1 MFEWVFDRFVKI
13 IRKELSMVVTKQ
25 DLQTFANN
33 VRDLIGQ
40 EITELGDLLIAKI
53 TEVQNGLSN
62 GANTDDLRAALAEI
76 TEQIEGMSDK
86 VSNVTM
92 PPLPV
97 TDDTEPTV

>member
-1 MFEWVFDRFVKI
+1 MFEWMFDRFVKI
-13 IRKELSMVVTKQ
+13 TRKELSMVVNVS

-53 TEVQNGLSN
+53 AEVQNGLSN
-62 GANTDDLRAALAEI
+62 GANTDDLRAVLAEI
-76 TEQIEGMSDK
+76 AEQIEGMSDK

-92 PPLPV
+92 PSLPV